1 MDDAERRRLEERG
14 DALNERLDRFFAFR
28 RPTEQTLEDRVQL
41 LEREVVLL
49 FRLVTL
55 LSVAGARPSLKNL
68 ERIERALDEAEG
80 RQTHEPSDGS

>member
-1 MDDAERRRLEERG
+1 
-14 DALNERLDRFFAFR
+14 
-28 RPTEQTLEDRVQL
+28 
-41 LEREVVLL
+41 
-49 FRLVTL
+49 VTL